1 MRHVVHDCGP
11 TRTHGGDVIMSLH
24 PRADAVAGDAGAA
37 QIAEQADADLA
48 EARRV
53 LRAEAAALLAMAET
67 VGTGD
72 GFLKA
77 VRLMQDCR
85 GRIVVTGMG
94 KSGHVGRKIAS
105 TLSSTGTPALFV
117 HPGEAGHGDLGM
129 IAAHDL
135 VLAISNSGGA
145 AELNAII
152 YYARRFGIPLV
163 AITRDPMSQLGK
175 AADACLLLP
184 DLPEACPLSLAPM
197 TSSTATLALGDA
209 LAAVLMQR
217 RQFSAEHFRD
227 YHPAGTLGALLLTV
241 SDIMHGGDEQP
252 IVARGTLMHAAILV
266 MTEKRFGC
274 VGVVDAGGQLVGIF
288 TDGDLRRKLDRMLL
302 DKPIDSVMVASPKVV
317 APDALVADAVKMM
330 GEHKIQTVFAV
341 GADGKPLGIVHL
353 HDLLRSRIL

>member
-1 MRHVVHDCGP
+1 MGGETGADVGVNAAAGP
-11 TRTHGGDVIMSLH
+11 
-24 PRADAVAGDAGAA
+24 ADGAPA
-37 QIAEQADADLA
+37 SGPAADLA

-77 VRLMQDCR
+77 VCLMQACR

-117 HPGEAGHGDLGM
+117 HPGDAGHGDLGM

-145 AELNAII
+145 VELNAII
-152 YYARRFGIPLV
+152 YYAKRFGIPLV
-163 AITRDPMSQLGK
+163 AITRDPTSQLGK
-175 AADACLLLP
+175 AADACVLLP
-184 DLPEACPLSLAPM
+184 DMPEACPLNLAPM

-217 RQFSAEHFRD
+217 RQFKAEHFRD
-227 YHPAGTLGALLLTV
+227 YHPSGTLGSLLLKV
-241 SDIMHGGDEQP
+241 SDIMHRGDEQP
-252 IVARGTLMHAAILV
+252 IVVRGTLMQSAILV

-274 VGVVDAGGQLVGIF
+274 VGVVDADGRLVGIF

-317 APDALVADAVKMM
+317 PPDALVADAVKMM

-341 GADGKPLGIVHL
+341 DPAGQPLGIVHL